1 MVRKRGGVLAR
12 RWVTRALWGAVAVG
26 AVAFA
31 VNGGEFSVLDMRR
44 RRVEAAELSAK
55 LTAARFTIDSLRAY
69 RDSVTRHPLV
79 IERIGRE
86 QYGLVRS
93 DREVVY
99 WAPAADSTGG
109 GQ

>member
-1 MVRKRGGVLAR
+1 MPTRGKAVAR
-12 RWVTRALWGAVAVG
+12 RWTVRAIWSAVAVG
-26 AVAFA
+26 AVVFA

-44 RRVEAAELSAK
+44 RRAEAAELEAK
-55 LTAARFTIDSLRAY
+55 LAAARVTLDSLRAF
-69 RDSVTRHPLV
+69 RDSVKRHPLV

-99 WAPAADSTGG
+99 WAPAADSSAGR
-109 GQ
+109 

>member
-1 MVRKRGGVLAR
+1 MATKRGTVTAR
-12 RWVTRALWGAVAVG
+12 RWVTRAIWAAVALG

-31 VNGGEFSVLDMRR
+31 VNGGEFSVLDMRHR
-44 RRVEAAELSAK
+44 RAEAAELREK

-69 RDSVTRHPLV
+69 RDSVKRHPLV

-99 WAPAADSTGG
+99 WAPATDSSSGP
-109 GQ
+109 Q